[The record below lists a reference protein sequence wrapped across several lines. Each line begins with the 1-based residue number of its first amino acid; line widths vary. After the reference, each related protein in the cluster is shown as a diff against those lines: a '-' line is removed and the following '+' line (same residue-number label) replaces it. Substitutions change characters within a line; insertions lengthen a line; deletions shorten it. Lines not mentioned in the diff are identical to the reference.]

1 MSDVTKEEEEISLI
15 DLFAV
20 LWRRKRLI
28 IGLTLAAAVGAVA
41 VSVLSLVLPP
51 EKSFMPNEYSPK
63 ALMLINNT
71 QSSGGGLSSLL
82 SSSGLGGL
90 ASLAGVSVGGGQTY
104 SGLAQYL
111 VSTNTFLDAVVDK
124 FDLITRYKIE
134 KFPRAESRKALK
146 KILTAEYDETSGVL
160 GINFTDIDP
169 VFAREVVN
177 FSVGY
182 LENWFQE
189 FGFDKNAL
197 QKANFEQNIE
207 NTFND
212 IRRLEEQSHQLERT
226 VSGGGRLPS
235 IMLESQRLALELSAK
250 QEIYKQLKVQ
260 LELTNVEIASETP
273 IFQVIEH
280 AEVPDKKSKPGRGML
295 CVIVTFAG
303 FFLSVFLAF
312 LLNAVANI
320 RGDPEAMAK
329 LRSPGRDGGGSS
341 ERWQGENNL

>member
-1 MSDVTKEEEEISLI
+1 MDETTKDNADDEISLI

-20 LWRRKRLI
+20 VWRRKRLI
-28 IGLTLAAAVGAVA
+28 IALTLAAAVGSAV
-41 VSVLSLVLPP
+41 VSVVSLVLPP
-51 EKSFMPNEYSPK
+51 EVSFMPNEYSPK
-63 ALMLINNT
+63 ALMLINNA
-71 QSSGGGLSSLL
+71 QSTGGLSSLI

-90 ASLAGVSVGGGQTY
+90 ASLAGVNVGGGQTY

-111 VSTNTFLDAVVDK
+111 AATNTFLDAVVDR
-124 FDLITRYKIE
+124 FDLITRYKIK

-146 KILTAEYDETSGVL
+146 KVLLAEYDEQSGVL
-160 GINFTDIDP
+160 GISFTDIDP

-182 LENWFQE
+182 LEDWFQE

-197 QKANFEQNIE
+197 QKANYEQNIE

-212 IRRLEEQSHQLERT
+212 IRELEEQSHQLERT
-226 VSGGGRLPS
+226 VSGGARSGGLPS

-260 LELTNVEIASETP
+260 LELTNVAIASETP

-280 AEVPDKKSKPGRGML
+280 AEAPDRKSKPGRGLL

-303 FFLSVFLAF
+303 FFLSVFLVF
-312 LLNAVANI
+312 LLNAVENI
-320 RGDPEAMAK
+320 RRDPEAMAK
-329 LRSPGRDGGGSS
+329 LRPLAKGG
-341 ERWQGENNL
+341 EGENRV

>member
-1 MSDVTKEEEEISLI
+1 MKEEEEISLI

-51 EKSFMPNEYSPK
+51 EKSFMPHEYSPK

-71 QSSGGGLSSLL
+71 QSSGGGLSSLI

-111 VSTNTFLDAVVDK
+111 VSTNTFLDAVVDQ
-124 FDLITRYKIE
+124 FDYKIE
-134 KFPRAESRKALK
+134 KSPRAASRKALR
-146 KILTAEYDETSGVL
+146 KILLAEYDEKSGVL
-160 GINFTDIDP
+160 SISFTDIDP
-169 VFAREVVN
+169 VFAQEVVN

-189 FGFDKNAL
+189 FGFDKSAL
-197 QKANFEQNIE
+197 QRANLEQNIE
-207 NTFND
+207 NTFDD
-212 IRRLEEQSHQLERT
+212 IRQLEEQSHQLERT
-226 VSGGGRLPS
+226 VSGGGRSGALPS

-260 LELTNVEIASETP
+260 LELTKVEIASETP
-273 IFQVIEH
+273 IFQIIES
-280 AEVPDKKSKPGRGML
+280 AEVPDQKSKPSRGMI
-295 CVIVTFAG
+295 CIIVTFAG
-303 FFLSVFLAF
+303 FFLAVFLAF

-320 RGDPEAMAK
+320 RQDPEAMAK
-329 LRSPGRDGGGSS
+329 LRSPAKGGAGGSPK
-341 ERWQGENNL
+341 R